1 MSASR
6 ADGFRRGAWL
16 CASILIFGAAM
27 GAEARDPYGTT
38 VGSDD
43 TGPLILGPIGRPP
56 PPDRVERE
64 PLPPLDPAAVG
75 VVPPYRDSGEETG
88 RTSVQDLG
96 PDLWAGSRRS
106 DIVRLIQALPPRID
120 NPTLNGLIRRALL
133 APAAPPEGP
142 KTTADLPVLR
152 VAALATLGDL
162 EGAAALAE
170 AIPEAE
176 RGSDLA
182 RIEADIYLL
191 RFDLDAAC
199 LRAED
204 AIARDTDPYWQ
215 KLMVFCRIRADRKD
229 EAALIAD
236 LLRDRGHDDPA
247 FFALA
252 DTLLGLDKAR
262 VATLPAASPLHM
274 AMLRAAGLPVPSDT
288 AADAK
293 PALLRTIALSPNA
306 DLPMRLTAAEQAVA
320 ANALDSA
327 VLAKLYLE
335 ARGGSA
341 PRTRPG
347 SDGLAADSVLERAS
361 LFEAAR
367 TATEPAQR
375 AAAAK
380 HLLEA
385 ARVHGVLRPVAA
397 IAMPLLSDLKPV
409 ARLSFFA
416 AEAARA
422 ALAVGDTA
430 TAAQWFELAKREAPG
445 NPQAANAAAVTW
457 PLLMLA
463 DPDTEWSDGLFRRWW
478 ELQLE
483 ADAGRAAQR
492 ASIFLAVLDALD
504 TAVPQQAWTLIPTP
518 APERG
523 SVDPALRELTAAAER
538 KRRGETLLR
547 VAETIVQTPTI
558 ENGGLLRPAQLHAA
572 VRALRAAGFRD
583 EARRMAVDAAIGAGV

>member
-6 ADGFRRGAWL
+6 AEGFRRGALL
-16 CASILIFGAAM
+16 CATILAIGAAT
-27 GAEARDPYGTT
+27 GADARDPYGTAA
-38 VGSDD
+38 SPDN

-56 PPDRVERE
+56 PPDRVESE

-75 VVPPYRDSGEETG
+75 VVPPYRDGSEETG
-88 RTSVQDLG
+88 RTFAQDLG
-96 PDLWAGSRRS
+96 PDLWAGSRRA
-106 DIVRLIQALPPRID
+106 DIVRLIEALPPRID
-120 NPTLNGLIRRALL
+120 NPTLNGLVRRALL

-142 KTTADLPVLR
+142 KDTADLPVRR

-176 RGSDLA
+176 RGNDLA
-182 RIEADIYLL
+182 RIEADIHLL
-191 RFDLDAAC
+191 RFDIDAAC
-199 LRAED
+199 RRAED

-215 KLMVFCRIRADRKD
+215 KLMVFCRLRSDRKD

-252 DTLLGLDKAR
+252 DTLLGFDKAR
-262 VATLPAASPLHM
+262 VATLPAAGPLHM
-274 AMLRAAGLPVPSDT
+274 AMLRATSLPVPPDT

-306 DLPMRLTAAEQAVA
+306 DLAMRLTAAEQAVA

-347 SDGLAADSVLERAS
+347 SDGVAADDALERAS

-385 ARVHGVLRPVAA
+385 ARVHGVLRPVAS
-397 IAMPLLSDLKPV
+397 IAMPLLSDLRPV

-430 TAAQWFELAKREAPG
+430 TAAQWFELARREAPG
-445 NPQAANAAAVTW
+445 NPQAANAAAATW

-463 DPDTEWSDGLFRRWW
+463 DAATQWSDGLFRRWW

-504 TAVPQQAWTLIPTP
+504 TAVPPQAWTLIPTP

-523 SVDPALRELTAAAER
+523 AVDPALRDLTAAAER

-547 VAETIVQTPTI
+547 VAEAIVQTPTA

-583 EARRMAVDAAIGAGV
+583 EARRMAVDAAIGAGI